1 MKFDKKEPNIKF
13 RLKSTHIKFLQ
24 RIKKSI
30 LPTKK
35 KIVKNQIKI
44 KNGPRIKSTN

>member
-13 RLKSTHIKFLQ
+13 RLKSTHKFLQ

-35 KIVKNQIKI
+35 KQLKI
-44 KNGPRIKSTN
+44 R